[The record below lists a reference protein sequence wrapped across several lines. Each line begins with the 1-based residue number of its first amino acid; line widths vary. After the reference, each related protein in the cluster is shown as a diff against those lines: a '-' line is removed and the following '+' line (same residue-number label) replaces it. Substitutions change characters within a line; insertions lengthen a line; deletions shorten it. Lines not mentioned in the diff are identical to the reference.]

1 MTNKIGRN
9 EELIHKNECNVE
21 WSYYFNGHDWN
32 CLCSTG
38 HKQSPI
44 DLCSHSV
51 QNTNQDQYYFILTSK
66 LQFDNYYADNVGY
79 QITNTGKTI
88 KIEYKLGSIN
98 IKDDGTGQSD
108 SLDHQYP

>member
-38 HKQSPI
+38 HK
-44 DLCSHSV
+44 
-51 QNTNQDQYYFILTSK
+51 
-66 LQFDNYYADNVGY
+66 
-79 QITNTGKTI
+79 
-88 KIEYKLGSIN
+88 
-98 IKDDGTGQSD
+98 
-108 SLDHQYP
+108 